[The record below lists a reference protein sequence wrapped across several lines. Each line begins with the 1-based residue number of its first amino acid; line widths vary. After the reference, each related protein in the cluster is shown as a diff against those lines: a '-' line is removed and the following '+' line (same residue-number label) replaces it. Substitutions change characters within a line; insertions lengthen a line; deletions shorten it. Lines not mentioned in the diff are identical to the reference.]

1 MKYQRILIILAAAL
15 ALAGAARIQSRTSAV
30 AQAPGCAVNPGE
42 LAVDSEERSA
52 LELINALRAENR
64 APALAL
70 SSTLGQAAAHKSSA
84 MAVNGSFRHDD
95 PGRSFAQR
103 IRDCGYRATSNAAEN
118 IAAGVDSGRAVVQMW
133 RESPSHHRIMLDPSM
148 RALGISRV
156 RGASGWYWT
165 ANFGGMMDGGSD
177 VPVGSSPSPSPAPA
191 PSSVPAAPSAL
202 APAPTPVAATHPAA
216 SLQVGAAAIVATDD
230 GDCLNVR
237 SGPGRA
243 APVITCLAD
252 GTPVRVI
259 DGPMPADGVTWWQL
273 DGLGW
278 AAGEYLRPRASR

>member
-1 MKYQRILIILAAAL
+1 M
-15 ALAGAARIQSRTSAV
+15 QSRITAL
-30 AQAPGCAVNPGE
+30 AQAPGCAVSSNE
-42 LAVDSEERSA
+42 LAVDSEESSA
-52 LELINALRAENR
+52 LELINSLRAENR

-70 SSTLGQAAAHKSSA
+70 SSTLGQAAAHKSSS
-84 MAVNGSFRHDD
+84 MAVNGSLSHDD

-103 IRDCGYRATSNAAEN
+103 IRDCGYRATPNVAEN
-118 IAAGVDSGRAVVQMW
+118 IAAGVDSGRGVVQMW
-133 RESPSHHRIMLDPSM
+133 RESPAHHRIMLDPSM

-156 RGASGWYWT
+156 RGAGGWYWT
-165 ANFGGMMDGGSD
+165 ANFGGMMDGG
-177 VPVGSSPSPSPAPA
+177 PEATAGSAPA
-191 PSSVPAAPSAL
+191 PSPTASPARAASPTPTPAAASQ
-202 APAPTPVAATHPAA
+202 PAG

-230 GDCLNVR
+230 GDCLNIL

-252 GTPVRVI
+252 GTPVRVV

-278 AAGEYLRPRASR
+278 AAGEYLSPRSSR

>member
-1 MKYQRILIILAAAL
+1 MKHRRVLIFLAAAL
-15 ALAGAARIQSRTSAV
+15 ALAGAVGTQSRTSVV
-30 AQAPGCAVNPGE
+30 AQTPGCAVSPNE

-52 LELINALRAENR
+52 LDLINALRAENR

-70 SSTLGQAAAHKSSA
+70 SSTLGQAAAHKSSS
-84 MAVNGSFRHDD
+84 MAANGSFSHDD

-103 IRDCGYRATSNAAEN
+103 IRDCGYRATPNVAEN

-133 RESPSHHRIMLDPSM
+133 RDSPAHQRIMLDPSM

-156 RGASGWYWT
+156 RGVGGWYWT

-177 VPVGSSPSPSPAPA
+177 AAAGSSSTSTASPAPPA
-191 PSSVPAAPSAL
+191 PPTPPSA
-202 APAPTPVAATHPAA
+202 PATAAASQPAG
-216 SLQVGAAAIVATDD
+216 SLQVGSAATVATDD

-243 APVITCLAD
+243 APIVTCLAD
-252 GTPVRVI
+252 GTPVRLV
-259 DGPMPADGVTWWQL
+259 DGPMPADGVTWWRL

-278 AAGEYLRPRASR
+278 AAGEYLNLNPRASR